1 MLNFKNT
8 SIMFLLLALIGWVAG
23 WAWYWLLLLFILYS
37 VILFLGSYLVRSQFY
52 MPVICRG
59 KTTEKKIAIS
69 FDDGPLAAYTPQ
81 ILAIL
86 KEKNTSA
93 AFFCIGHRI
102 KNNAEILRQIH
113 DQGHLIGNHSYSHHL
128 WFDLFSANKM
138 AGDLTA
144 MNQITADLL
153 QVLPRFFR
161 PPYGVTNPNLAKA
174 VKKSG
179 LVAVGWSVRSMDT
192 VVKNEARLLR
202 KLLRSLQPGAI
213 FLFHDTVKIT
223 LQVLPAF
230 IDAAREKGYEIV
242 RLDALINER
251 PYE

>member
-1 MLNFKNT
+1 
-8 SIMFLLLALIGWVAG
+8 
-23 WAWYWLLLLFILYS
+23 LLFFLYT
-37 VILFLGSYLVRSQFY
+37 VILFLGSYLVHSQFY

-59 KTTEKKIAIS
+59 KTTEKEIAIS

-81 ILAIL
+81 VLTIL
-86 KEKNTSA
+86 KEKNVPA
-93 AFFCIGHRI
+93 AFFCIGYRI
-102 KNNAEILRQIH
+102 KDNAEILKQVY
-113 DQGHLIGNHSYSHHL
+113 DQGHLIGNHSYSHHF

-138 AGDLTA
+138 AADVNA
-144 MNQITADLL
+144 MNQITADIL
-153 QVLPRFFR
+153 QVRPRFFR

-242 RLDALINER
+242 RLDALINET

>member
-1 MLNFKNT
+1 MLNFRNT
-8 SIMFLLLALIGWVAG
+8 SFAFLLLALIGWLTG
-23 WAWYWLLLLFILYS
+23 WAWYWLLFSFILYT
-37 VILFLGSYLVRSQFY
+37 VILFLGSYMVRSQFY

-59 KTTEKKIAIS
+59 KTTAKKIAIS

-81 ILAIL
+81 VLTIL
-86 KEKNTSA
+86 KEKNTLA
-93 AFFCIGHRI
+93 AFFCIGHRV
-102 KNNAEILRQIH
+102 KNNAEVLQQVY
-113 DQGHLIGNHSYSHHL
+113 DQGHLIGNHSYSHHF
-128 WFDLFSANKM
+128 WFDLFSVNKM
-138 AGDLTA
+138 AADVNA
-144 MNQITADLL
+144 MNQITADIL
-153 QVLPRFFR
+153 QVRPRFFR

-192 VVKNEARLLR
+192 VVKNDARLLR

-242 RLDALINER
+242 RLDALIKEK

>member
-8 SIMFLLLALIGWVAG
+8 SIVFLLLAIIGWVTN
-23 WAWYWLLLLFILYS
+23 WAWYWLLLLFILYT
-37 VILFLGSYLVRSQFY
+37 VMLFLGSYLVNSQFY

-69 FDDGPLAAYTPQ
+69 FDDGPLAAYSPQ

-86 KEKNTSA
+86 AEKNTPA
-93 AFFCIGHRI
+93 AFFCIGHRV
-102 KNNAEILRQIH
+102 KNNPEILQQMH

-128 WFDLFSANKM
+128 WFDLFSASKM
-138 AGDLTA
+138 GNDITA
-144 MNQITADLL
+144 MNEITEDLL
-153 QVLPRFFR
+153 QKSPRFFR

-179 LVAVGWSVRSMDT
+179 LVALGWSVRSMDT
-192 VVKNEARLLR
+192 IAKNEARLLDN
-202 KLLRSLQPGAI
+202 LLRSLQPGAI
-213 FLFHDTVKIT
+213 FLFHDTVRIT
-223 LQVLPAF
+223 MQVLPAF

-251 PYE
+251 PYA